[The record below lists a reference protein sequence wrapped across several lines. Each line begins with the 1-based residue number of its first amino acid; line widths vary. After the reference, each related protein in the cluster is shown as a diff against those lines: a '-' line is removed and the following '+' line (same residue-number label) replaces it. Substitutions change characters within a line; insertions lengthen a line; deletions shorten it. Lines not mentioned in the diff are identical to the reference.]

1 MSLTEHESLKS
12 FMLSQMLVIIAS
24 LEFKRNSWTSKAY
37 FFEDGTWRVE
47 THAFYFPFKKLFIV
61 KTKFSW

>member
-37 FFEDGTWRVE
+37 FFEDGTWRPM
-47 THAFYFPFKKLFIV
+47 HFI
-61 KTKFSW
+61 FLSRYYLL